1 MFLICYIFFSS
12 LFQEYSLRTGFGLLH
27 YYTTI
32 VIYFI
37 YLSTDKIT
45 KPICNLMHYT
55 TNNNLTFILL
65 INASYT
71 IHKFEYSNL
80 TIQLFVRQNCLIK
93 NSSKS
98 NQYWNTFNISTRSAI
113 PRVKRHA
120 ICNRSKEE
128 TTFRIPSENCQVE
141 RIEHRERK
149 QFREN
154 SWRIL
159 LQLRSGGIFDVW
171 WPSREIALFR
181 QISLFT
187 MFPFS

>member
-12 LFQEYSLRTGFGLLH
+12 LFQQYSLRTGFGLLH

-45 KPICNLMHYT
+45 NLQPICNLMHYT
-55 TNNNLTFILL
+55 TNNNLTFILQCFL
-65 INASYT
+65 YHPQIW
-71 IHKFEYSNL
+71 IFELNYPIVKL
-80 TIQLFVRQNCLIK
+80 PIK

-154 SWRIL
+154 SWGIL

>member
-1 MFLICYIFFSS
+1 MFLICYIFF
-12 LFQEYSLRTGFGLLH
+12 

-45 KPICNLMHYT
+45 NLQPICNF

-113 PRVKRHA
+113 PRVKRQFVIDRRRRPPFEFHPKIA
-120 ICNRSKEE
+120 KLRESN
-128 TTFRIPSENCQVE
+128 TEN
-141 RIEHRERK
+141 
-149 QFREN
+149 EN
-154 SWRIL
+154 SSARIVGGFFCNYVREESSTSDGRAEKSL
-159 LQLRSGGIFDVW
+159 YSARS
-171 WPSREIALFR
+171 
-181 QISLFT
+181 
-187 MFPFS
+187 PFSQCSLSLRQLEFLDEGN